1 MRRNQTVTVEFLHR
15 MSFVIWILASSY
27 LAGTLVLTWAL
38 LHAPEGYEDERGFQR
53 GRQPMAD
60 DPIE

>member
-1 MRRNQTVTVEFLHR
+1 

-38 LHAPEGYEDERGFQR
+38 LNAPEGYEDERGFQQ